1 MLPDDEARPA
11 VPSDR
16 VLRLGSFTTMPAFI
30 DLAMMQLFSGW
41 HPTTFTFG
49 LCAASTLAMPTVRR
63 ENAMLVASLRFSN
76 SCYRR
81 PSQHCGQGTLII
93 TRDQSSSADWDKYG
107 VQFMRRQL

>member
-49 LCAASTLAMPTVRR
+49 LCAASTLAMPTVQS
-63 ENAMLVASLRFSN
+63 EGAVAGSKSALLAIYVTGSL
-76 SCYRR
+76 CDTAVKA
-81 PSQHCGQGTLII
+81 H
-93 TRDQSSSADWDKYG
+93 
-107 VQFMRRQL
+107 

>member
-1 MLPDDEARPA
+1 MNQPAMLPDDEALPA

-49 LCAASTLAMPTVRR
+49 LCAASTLAMPTVQS
-63 ENAMLVASLRFSN
+63 ENAIAGNKSALSAIYITGSL
-76 SCYRR
+76 CDTAVKA
-81 PSQHCGQGTLII
+81 H
-93 TRDQSSSADWDKYG
+93 
-107 VQFMRRQL
+107 